1 MTSLTV
7 DTTRLSTVVRSSTY
21 LAMHSVQGGRDV
33 YSIRVPLH
41 DLVDVMAIPDPDY
54 IDEDNR
60 RVNVRH
66 AKEFGLYLKNSQ
78 WVAPALLARDA
89 GSCTYKPLDGSDGL
103 VGYLTVPWTNSGM
116 SLILTIDG
124 QHRILGIYM
133 EIKRIASEILSIDR
147 SLAKKGLK
155 EDRVA
160 KLTSEKAQFQAELER
175 LRSESIGVDIYHEP
189 DGIAAR
195 QMFVDVADN
204 ARGISAAVRS
214 RFDSSKVANRTL
226 DQVIKHALLRG
237 RVDMEQDRMTRTNT
251 NFIGAKHVAD
261 FTRGVMFGISG
272 RTSKAKESA
281 FEDHEVVNRVLD
293 FLDCITEAFPDLAS
307 VADGT
312 LTPQELRDKSLL
324 GSVGMLRVLAAVYRN
339 LTDKG
344 VDNEAITDFFRSLN
358 PDMAAPVTEASV
370 WRQDPKTSESFE
382 VGAYAPVMRQQNL
395 TYIVDAVTNRYKK

>member
-1 MTSLTV
+1 MTLTV
-7 DTTRLSTVVRSSTY
+7 DTSRLSGVVRSSTY
-21 LAMHSVQGGRDV
+21 LAMRSVQGGRDV

-41 DLVDVMAIPDPDY
+41 DLIDIMPIPDPEY
-54 IDEDNR
+54 VDEDNR

-66 AKEFGLYLKNSQ
+66 AKEFGLYLKDPQ

-89 GSCTYKPLDGSDGL
+89 GGCTYTPLDGSDGM
-103 VGYLTVPWTNSGM
+103 VGYLTIPWTNSGT

-124 QHRILGIYM
+124 QHRILGIYL
-133 EIKRIASEILSIDR
+133 EIKRIAAEILTIDR
-147 SLAKKGLK
+147 ALAKKGLK

-160 KLTSEKAQFQAELER
+160 KLTAEKGQFEAELER
-175 LRSESIGVDIYHEP
+175 LHTESIGIDIYREP
-189 DGIAAR
+189 DGVAAR

-237 RVDMEQDRMTRTNT
+237 RVDMEQDRMTRTNI
-251 NFIGAKHVAD
+251 NLIGAKHVAD
-261 FTRGVMFGISG
+261 ITRGVMFGISG

-293 FLDCITEAFPDLAS
+293 FLDCITEAFPDLAA
-307 VADGT
+307 VADGA
-312 LTPQELRDKSLL
+312 LTSQELRDKSLL
-324 GSVGMLRVLAAVYRN
+324 GSVGILRVLAAVYRI
-339 LTDKG
+339 LTEKG
-344 VDNEAITDFFRSLN
+344 ADSQAVADFFRSLN
-358 PDMAAPVTEASV
+358 PHMAAPVAEASV
-370 WRQDPKTSESFE
+370 WRQDPKTSGSFE

-395 TYIVDAVTNRYKK
+395 TYIVDAITSWYKK

>member
-1 MTSLTV
+1 MTLTV
-7 DTTRLSTVVRSSTY
+7 DTSRLIGVARSSTY
-21 LAMHSVQGGRDV
+21 LAMRSVQGGRDV

-41 DLVDVMAIPDPDY
+41 DLIDVMPIPDPEY
-54 IDEDNR
+54 VDEDNR

-66 AKEFGLYLKNSQ
+66 AKEFGLYLKNPQ

-89 GSCTYKPLDGSDGL
+89 GGCTYNPLDGSDGM
-103 VGYLTVPWTNSGM
+103 VGYLAIPWTNSGM

-124 QHRILGIYM
+124 QHRILGIYL
-133 EIKRIASEILSIDR
+133 EIKRIAAEILTIDR
-147 SLAKKGLK
+147 ALAKKGLK
-155 EDRVA
+155 EDRVT
-160 KLTSEKAQFQAELER
+160 KLTTEKEQLQTELER
-175 LRSESIGVDIYHEP
+175 LRTESIGVDIYHEP
-189 DGIAAR
+189 DGVAAR

-226 DQVIKHALLRG
+226 DQVVKHALFRG
-237 RVDMEQDRMTRTNT
+237 RVDMEQDRMTRTNI
-251 NFIGAKHVAD
+251 NLIGAKHVAD
-261 FTRGVMFGISG
+261 ITRAVMFGISG

-293 FLDCITEAFPDLAS
+293 FLDCISEAFPDLAA

-324 GSVGMLRVLAAVYRN
+324 GSVGILRVLAAVYRI
-339 LTDKG
+339 LTEKG
-344 VDNEAITDFFRSLN
+344 ADSQAVTDFFRSL
-358 PDMAAPVTEASV
+358 DSHMAAPVAETSV
-370 WRQDPKTSESFE
+370 WRQDLKTSGSFE

-395 TYIVDAVTNRYKK
+395 TYIVDAITSWYKK

>member
-1 MTSLTV
+1 MTITV
-7 DTTRLSTVVRSSTY
+7 DTSRLSSVVRSSTY
-21 LAMHSVQGGRDV
+21 LAMRSVQGGRDV

-41 DLVDVMAIPDPDY
+41 DLIDVMPIPDPDY

-66 AKEFGLYLKNSQ
+66 AKEFGLYLKNSR

-89 GSCTYKPLDGSDGL
+89 GSCTYAPLDGSDGM
-103 VGYLTVPWTNSGM
+103 VGYLTIPWTNSGM
-116 SLILTIDG
+116 SLMLTIDG
-124 QHRILGIYM
+124 QHRILGIYL
-133 EIKRIASEILSIDR
+133 EIRRIAAEILSIDR
-147 SLAKKGLK
+147 LLAKKGLK
-155 EDRVA
+155 EERVA
-160 KLTSEKAQFQAELER
+160 NLTSEKEQFKAELER

-237 RVDMEQDRMTRTNT
+237 RVDMEQDRMTRDNA
-251 NFIGAKHVAD
+251 NLIGAKHVAD

-272 RTSKAKESA
+272 RTSKAKEAA

-293 FLDCITEAFPDLAS
+293 FLDCITEAFPDLAA

-312 LTPQELRDKSLL
+312 LAPQKLREKSLL
-324 GSVGMLRVLAAVYRN
+324 GSVGMLRILAAVYRN
-339 LTDKG
+339 LIEKG
-344 VDNEAITDFFRSLN
+344 ADSQEITDFFRSLN
-358 PDMAAPVTEASV
+358 PDMTAPVTAPSV
-370 WRQDPKTSESFE
+370 WRQDPKTSGSFE
-382 VGAYAPVMRQQNL
+382 DGAYAPVMRQQNL
-395 TYIVDAVTNRYKK
+395 TYIVDAITNRYKK